1 MKNCL
6 GQFQDIFVG
15 FFQHCIHSNMHILG
29 EFYLKKIPI
38 RVKKDRNFINA
49 LLVKKFLLS
58 RKHKSKMNITLFLAL
73 LSCFYKSG
81 EKFERCPSNWNEIE
95 DKCIFVS
102 KDEATLGKAK
112 IKCKTWNSELLE
124 PQNGPQ
130 NQRVFDQAS
139 CGLYFIGAEKE
150 GM

>member
-1 MKNCL
+1 
-6 GQFQDIFVG
+6 
-15 FFQHCIHSNMHILG
+15 MHILG

-95 DKCIFVS
+95 DKSS
-102 KDEATLGKAK
+102 KPSKLKTGIIIMIVIIVLLFLISIICPNVNGFTLAKVKRKKVEDEEVPFQKPAAPEQQDDD
-112 IKCKTWNSELLE
+112 WYN
-124 PQNGPQ
+124 
-130 NQRVFDQAS
+130 
-139 CGLYFIGAEKE
+139 
-150 GM
+150 